1 MLSSHGLG
9 YALYTYVCKFHV
21 PSGNQRWQWKTKNGG
36 VFRWE
41 IIKKNIGWLGDVPA
55 THMEGMYPPVTE
67 TLPDRAWK
75 ISVHSKWTSL
85 RVSIYLFKRS
95 FANQ

>member
-1 MLSSHGLG
+1 MYANFMYPPVIKGGNGKLKMEVFFAGKLS
-9 YALYTYVCKFHV
+9 
-21 PSGNQRWQWKTKNGG
+21 
-36 VFRWE
+36 
-41 IIKKNIGWLGDVPA
+41 KKNIGWLGDVPA
-55 THMEGMYPPVTE
+55 THMEGIYPPVTE